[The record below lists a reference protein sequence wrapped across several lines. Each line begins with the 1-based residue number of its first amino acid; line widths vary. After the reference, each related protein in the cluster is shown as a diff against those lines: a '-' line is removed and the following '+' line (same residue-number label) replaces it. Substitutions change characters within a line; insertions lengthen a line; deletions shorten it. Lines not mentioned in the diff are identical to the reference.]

1 LLILLTKS
9 NTFVIQERRGKMKS
23 RIATAVLVVLF
34 ASLFLIVQSPAFA
47 EDTLKDMISKEF
59 HKEKDICP
67 VVKNAITEGQ
77 SSRDVTKTSILLG
90 HDACL
95 VIRCAI
101 EARGQIDQ
109 VIAGALEAG
118 TTSDVCS
125 RCAIDAGAD
134 PAVVA
139 KALETGLGYSSPVA
153 AAPEPIGTGLPGGN
167 SGGGK
172 ISPSGF

>member
-1 LLILLTKS
+1 
-9 NTFVIQERRGKMKS
+9 MKS
-23 RIATAVLVVLF
+23 RIITAFLVVSF
-34 ASLFLIVQSPAFA
+34 ASLFLVAQSPAFA
-47 EDTLKDMISKEF
+47 EDTLKDMISKQF

-67 VVKNAITEGQ
+67 VVKNAILEGQ
-77 SSRDVTKTSILLG
+77 ASKDVTKTSILLG
-90 HDACL
+90 YDACL

-101 EARGQIDQ
+101 EAKGQIDQ

-134 PAVVA
+134 PAAVA
-139 KALETGLGYSSPVA
+139 KALQTGLGYSSPLA

-167 SGGGK
+167 TGGGK
-172 ISPSGF
+172 MSPSGF

>member
-1 LLILLTKS
+1 
-9 NTFVIQERRGKMKS
+9 MKS
-23 RIATAVLVVLF
+23 RIITSVLVTLF
-34 ASLFLIVQSPAFA
+34 ASLFLVAQSPAYA
-47 EDTLKDMISKEF
+47 EDTLKDVISKEF

-67 VVKNAITEGQ
+67 VVKNAILEGQ
-77 SSRDVTKTSILLG
+77 ASRDVTKTSILLG

-101 EARGQIDQ
+101 EAKGQIDQ

-134 PAVVA
+134 PAAVA
-139 KALETGLGYSSPVA
+139 RALATGLGYSSPLA

-167 SGGGK
+167 RSGGK
-172 ISPSGF
+172 MSPSGF